1 MLYMAGF
8 CRVYRFR
15 QVVAPVQQEGMKMEG
30 CVKDFLQKKGYTIND
45 KALEVIRR
53 CDDWYSNRQI
63 KDFHERRTLNG
74 IPYELSRLNFGK
86 RCCSDDANLCEVLE
100 INAGDG
106 EQADY
111 VAAVLSRSEFNTQ
124 YRKQLEKTSA
134 DGTTACYIRL
144 DKATFMD
151 NGTVQGGEIRL
162 NYTEADAFMP
172 LTVENDIVTE
182 AAFSGSSLSKGKKQ
196 TTLVMFVIGDNGL
209 YTAETHLFDDKGR
222 EIKEQEAIVQLGDVK
237 PFAVMR
243 NAEVNNLDD
252 MEGYGLPKLWD
263 AIPALKAVDL
273 CYNVLFSDLDKA
285 EKIILINE
293 LLCEFDENGKPKL
306 TPEQKKLFVFTGEK
320 LPTEKG
326 MIQEYNPEIRIEQVT
341 KSFELAL
348 SLLSMSFGYGTK
360 KYSFENGNITTA
372 TEYIGERQDQ
382 MQELNRQRQEAI
394 RYIQDI
400 CKAVMW
406 FANTFQ
412 GKAFNLEQDI
422 LVDFDDSYITDKE
435 AELERKRNDA
445 LSFDI
450 PELTIWYLM
459 DAYSLTEQE
468 ARKMVEVKLQ
478 QEEQQDAGSETED

>member
-1 MLYMAGF
+1 
-8 CRVYRFR
+8 
-15 QVVAPVQQEGMKMEG
+15 MEG
-30 CVKDFLQKKGYTIND
+30 CVKDFLQKKGYTVND
-45 KALEVIRR
+45 NALSKIQV
-53 CDDWYSNRQI
+53 CDDWYSNRI
-63 KDFHERRTLNG
+63 IEDFHKRKTLNG

-111 VAAVLSRSEFNTQ
+111 VAAVLDGSKFNTQ

-144 DKATFMD
+144 DNVTFMD
-151 NGTVQGGEIRL
+151 DGSVQGGEIKL
-162 NYTEADAFMP
+162 NYVEADAFLP
-172 LTVENDIVTE
+172 LTVDNDIVTE
-182 AAFSGSSLSKGKKQ
+182 AAFSGS
-196 TTLVMFVIGDNGL
+196 TLVKGRKQSTLVLFTIENGL
-209 YTAETHLFDDKGR
+209 YTAETHVFDDKGG
-222 EIKEQEAIVQLGDVK
+222 EVKDKETIVQLGDVK

-252 MEGYGLPKLWD
+252 MEGHGLPKLWD
-263 AIPALKAVDL
+263 AIPALKVVDL

-285 EKIILINE
+285 EKIILVNE
-293 LLCEFDENGKPKL
+293 LLCEFDDNGKPKM
-306 TPEQKKLFVFTGEK
+306 TTEQKKLFVLVGEK
-320 LPTEKG
+320 LPDPQDEAL
-326 MIQEYNPEIRIEQVT
+326 IQEYNPEIRIDQIT
-341 KSFELAL
+341 KAFELAL

-360 KYSFENGNITTA
+360 KYSFENGQITTA
-372 TEYIGERQDQ
+372 TEYVGERQDQ

-412 GKAFNLEQDI
+412 GKAFNLEQEI

-450 PELTIWYLM
+450 PKLTVWYLM
-459 DAYSLTEQE
+459 DAYSLTEEE
-468 ARKMVEVKLQ
+468 ATKLVKEKI
-478 QEEQQDAGSETED
+478 QEEEEQPTGEDED

>member
-1 MLYMAGF
+1 
-8 CRVYRFR
+8 
-15 QVVAPVQQEGMKMEG
+15 MEG
-30 CVKDFLQKKGYTIND
+30 CVKDFLQKKGYTVND
-45 KALEVIRR
+45 NALAVIQV
-53 CDDWYSNRQI
+53 CDDWYANRVI
-63 KDFHERRTLNG
+63 EDFHKRKTINAV
-74 IPYELSRLNFGK
+74 PYELSRLNFGK

-106 EQADY
+106 EQGDF
-111 VAAVLSRSEFNTQ
+111 VNDVLAKSEFNTQ

-144 DKATFMD
+144 DNATFMD
-151 NGTVQGGEIRL
+151 NNSVQGGAIRL
-162 NYTEADAFMP
+162 NYVEADAFMP

-182 AAFSGSSLSKGKKQ
+182 AAFSGSTLVKGKKQ
-196 TTLVMFVIGDNGL
+196 TTLVLFIRGDNGM
-209 YTAETHLFDDKGR
+209 YTAETHIFDDKGNELR
-222 EIKEQEAIVQLGDVK
+222 DLETIVQLGDVK

-252 MEGYGLPKLWD
+252 MEGYGLPKLRN
-263 AIPALKAVDL
+263 AIPVLKVVDL

-285 EKIILINE
+285 EKIILVNE
-293 LLCEFDENGKPKL
+293 LLCEFDKDGKPKL

-320 LPTEKG
+320 LPEEKS

-341 KSFELAL
+341 KAFELAL

-360 KYSFENGNITTA
+360 KYSFENGQITTA
-372 TEYIGERQDQ
+372 TEYVGERQDQ

-394 RYIQDI
+394 RYIRDI
-400 CKAVMW
+400 CRAVMW

-412 GKAFNLEQDI
+412 GKSFNLDQEI
-422 LVDFDDSYITDKE
+422 LVDFDDSYITDRE

-450 PELTIWYLM
+450 PELTVWYLM
-459 DAYSLTEQE
+459 DAYSLTEE
-468 ARKMVEVKLQ
+468 DARKLVEVKVEK
-478 QEEQQDAGSETED
+478 EEQDTGGEDED

>member
-1 MLYMAGF
+1 
-8 CRVYRFR
+8 
-15 QVVAPVQQEGMKMEG
+15 MEG
-30 CVKDFLQKKGYTIND
+30 CVKDFLQKKGYTVND
-45 KALEVIRR
+45 NALTVIQV
-53 CDDWYSNRQI
+53 CDDWYANRVI
-63 KDFHERRTLNG
+63 EDFHKRKTINAV
-74 IPYELSRLNFGK
+74 PYELSRLNFGK

-100 INAGDG
+100 INVGDG
-106 EQADY
+106 EQGDF
-111 VAAVLSRSEFNTQ
+111 VNDVLTKSEFNTQ

-144 DKATFMD
+144 DNATFMD
-151 NGTVQGGEIRL
+151 NNSVKGGIIKL
-162 NYTEADAFMP
+162 NYVEADAFMP

-182 AAFSGSSLSKGKKQ
+182 AAFSGSTLVKGKKQ
-196 TTLVMFVIGDNGL
+196 TTLVLFIMGDNGM
-209 YTAETHLFDDKGR
+209 YTAETHVFDDKGN
-222 EIKEQEAIVQLGDVK
+222 ELKDLETIVQLGDVK

-252 MEGYGLPKLWD
+252 MEGYGLPKLRN
-263 AIPALKAVDL
+263 AIPVLKVVDL

-285 EKIILINE
+285 EKIILVNE

-320 LPTEKG
+320 LPEEKS

-341 KSFELAL
+341 KAFELAL

-360 KYSFENGNITTA
+360 KYSFENGQITTA
-372 TEYIGERQDQ
+372 TEYVGERQDQ

-400 CKAVMW
+400 CRAVMW

-412 GKAFNLEQDI
+412 GKAFDLDTDI
-422 LVDFDDSYITDKE
+422 VVDFDDSYITDKE

-450 PELTIWYLM
+450 PELTVWYLM
-459 DAYSLTEQE
+459 DAYSLTEEE
-468 ARKMVEVKLQ
+468 ARAMVEAKQ
-478 QEEQQDAGSETED
+478 QEEDHNTDGEGED

>member
-1 MLYMAGF
+1 
-8 CRVYRFR
+8 
-15 QVVAPVQQEGMKMEG
+15 MEG
-30 CVKDFLQKKGYTIND
+30 CVKDFLQKKRYTVND
-45 KALEVIRR
+45 NALAVIQV
-53 CDDWYSNRQI
+53 CDDWYANRVI
-63 KDFHERRTLNG
+63 EDFHKRKTINAV
-74 IPYELSRLNFGK
+74 PYELSRLNFGK

-106 EQADY
+106 EQGDF
-111 VAAVLSRSEFNTQ
+111 VNDVLAKSEFNTQ

-144 DKATFMD
+144 DNVTFMD
-151 NGTVQGGEIRL
+151 NNSVQGGAIRL
-162 NYTEADAFMP
+162 NYVEADAFMP

-182 AAFSGSSLSKGKKQ
+182 AAFSGSTLVKGKKQ
-196 TTLVMFVIGDNGL
+196 TTLVLFIRGDNGM
-209 YTAETHLFDDKGR
+209 YTAETHIFDDKGNELR
-222 EIKEQEAIVQLGDVK
+222 DLETIVQLGDVK

-252 MEGYGLPKLWD
+252 MEGYGLPKLRN
-263 AIPALKAVDL
+263 AIPVLKVVDL

-285 EKIILINE
+285 EKIILVNE
-293 LLCEFDENGKPKL
+293 LLCEFDKDGKPKL

-320 LPTEKG
+320 LPEEKS

-341 KSFELAL
+341 KAFELAL

-360 KYSFENGNITTA
+360 KYSFENGQITTA
-372 TEYIGERQDQ
+372 TEYVGERQDQ

-400 CKAVMW
+400 CRAVMW

-412 GKAFNLEQDI
+412 GKAFDLDTDI

-450 PELTIWYLM
+450 PELTVWYLM
-459 DAYSLTEQE
+459 DAYSLTEE
-468 ARKMVEVKLQ
+468 DARKLVEAKVEK
-478 QEEQQDAGSETED
+478 EEQDTGGEDED

>member
-1 MLYMAGF
+1 
-8 CRVYRFR
+8 
-15 QVVAPVQQEGMKMEG
+15 MEG
-30 CVKDFLQKKGYTIND
+30 CVKDFLQKKGYTAND
-45 KALEVIRR
+45 NVLSKIQV
-53 CDDWYSNRQI
+53 CDDWYSNRVI
-63 KDFHERRTLNG
+63 EDFHKRKTLNG

-100 INAGDG
+100 INTGDG

-111 VAAVLSRSEFNTQ
+111 VAAVLDGSKFNTQ

-144 DKATFMD
+144 DNATFMD
-151 NGTVQGGEIRL
+151 DGSVQGGEIKL
-162 NYTEADAFMP
+162 NYVEADAFLP
-172 LTVENDIVTE
+172 LTVDNDIVTE
-182 AAFSGSSLSKGKKQ
+182 AAFSGSTLVKGRKQ
-196 TTLVMFVIGDNGL
+196 TTLVLFTIENGL
-209 YTAETHLFDDKGR
+209 YTAETHVFDDKGG
-222 EIKEQEAIVQLGDVK
+222 EVKDKETIVQLGDVK

-263 AIPALKAVDL
+263 AIPALKVVDL

-285 EKIILINE
+285 EKIILVNE
-293 LLCEFDENGKPKL
+293 LLCEFDDNGKPKM
-306 TPEQKKLFVFTGEK
+306 TTEQKKLFVLVGEK
-320 LPTEKG
+320 LPDPQDEAL
-326 MIQEYNPEIRIEQVT
+326 IQEYNPEIRIDQIT
-341 KSFELAL
+341 KAFELAL

-360 KYSFENGNITTA
+360 KYSFENGQITTA
-372 TEYIGERQDQ
+372 TEYVGERQDQ

-412 GKAFNLEQDI
+412 GKAFNLEQEI

-450 PELTIWYLM
+450 PKLTVWYLM
-459 DAYSLTEQE
+459 DAYSLTEEE
-468 ARKMVEVKLQ
+468 ATKLVKEKI
-478 QEEQQDAGSETED
+478 QEEEDQPTGEDED

>member
-1 MLYMAGF
+1 
-8 CRVYRFR
+8 
-15 QVVAPVQQEGMKMEG
+15 MEE
-30 CVKDFLQKKGYTIND
+30 CVKDFLQKKGYTAND
-45 KALEVIRR
+45 NALSKIQV
-53 CDDWYSNRQI
+53 CDDWYSNRVI
-63 KDFHERRTLNG
+63 EDFHKRKTLNG

-100 INAGDG
+100 INTGDG

-111 VAAVLSRSEFNTQ
+111 VAAVLDGSKFNTQ

-144 DKATFMD
+144 DNATFMD
-151 NGTVQGGEIRL
+151 DGSVQGGEIKL
-162 NYTEADAFMP
+162 NYVEADAFLP
-172 LTVENDIVTE
+172 LTVDNDIVTE
-182 AAFSGSSLSKGKKQ
+182 AAFSGSSLVKGRKQ
-196 TTLVMFVIGDNGL
+196 TTLVLFTIENGL
-209 YTAETHLFDDKGR
+209 YTAETHVFDDKGG
-222 EIKEQEAIVQLGDVK
+222 EVKDKETIVQLGDVK

-263 AIPALKAVDL
+263 AIPALKVVDL

-285 EKIILINE
+285 EKIILVNE
-293 LLCEFDENGKPKL
+293 LLCEFDDNGKPKM
-306 TPEQKKLFVFTGEK
+306 TTEQKKLFVLVGEK
-320 LPTEKG
+320 LPDPQDEAL
-326 MIQEYNPEIRIEQVT
+326 IQEYNPEIRIDQIT
-341 KSFELAL
+341 KAFELAL

-360 KYSFENGNITTA
+360 KYSFENGQITTA
-372 TEYIGERQDQ
+372 TEYVGERQDQ

-406 FANTFQ
+406 FANIFQ
-412 GKAFNLEQDI
+412 GKAFNLEQEI

-450 PELTIWYLM
+450 PKLTVWYLM
-459 DAYSLTEQE
+459 DAYSLTEEE
-468 ARKMVEVKLQ
+468 ATKLVKEKI
-478 QEEQQDAGSETED
+478 QEEEEQPTGEDED

>member
-1 MLYMAGF
+1 
-8 CRVYRFR
+8 
-15 QVVAPVQQEGMKMEG
+15 MEQ
-30 CVKDFLQKKGYTIND
+30 CVKNFLQKKGYTVND
-45 KALEVIRR
+45 KAMTVIQA
-53 CDDWYSNRQI
+53 CDDWYSNRVI
-63 KDFHERRTLNG
+63 EDFHKRKTINA

-106 EQADY
+106 EQGNFVND
-111 VAAVLSRSEFNTQ
+111 VLNKSEFNTQ

-144 DKATFMD
+144 DNATFMD
-151 NGTVQGGEIRL
+151 NNSVQGGTIKL
-162 NYTEADAFMP
+162 NYVEADAFMP
-172 LTVENDIVTE
+172 LTVENDIVIE
-182 AAFSGSSLSKGKKQ
+182 AAFSGSGLSKGKKQ
-196 TTLVMFVIGDNGL
+196 TTLVLFTLGDNGL
-209 YTAETHLFDDKGR
+209 YTAETHVFDDKGN
-222 EIKEQEAIVQLGDVK
+222 ELTDQETIVQLGDVK

-252 MEGYGLPKLWD
+252 MTGYGLPKLWD
-263 AIPALKAVDL
+263 AIPALKVVDL

-293 LLCEFDENGKPKL
+293 LLCEFDNDGKPKL
-306 TPEQKKLFVFTGEK
+306 TTEQKKLFVFTGEK
-320 LPTEKG
+320 LPEEKG

-360 KYSFENGNITTA
+360 KYSFENGQITTA
-372 TEYIGERQDQ
+372 TEYVGERQDQ

-394 RYIQDI
+394 RYIRDI
-400 CKAVMW
+400 CRAVMW

-412 GKAFNLEQDI
+412 GKAFNLDQEI
-422 LVDFDDSYITDKE
+422 LVDFDDSYITDRE

-445 LSFDI
+445 LAFDI
-450 PELTIWYLM
+450 PDLTVWYLM
-459 DAYSLTEQE
+459 DAYSLSEEE
-468 ARKMVEVKLQ
+468 ARKLVETKVEK
-478 QEEQQDAGSETED
+478 EEQDAGGEDED